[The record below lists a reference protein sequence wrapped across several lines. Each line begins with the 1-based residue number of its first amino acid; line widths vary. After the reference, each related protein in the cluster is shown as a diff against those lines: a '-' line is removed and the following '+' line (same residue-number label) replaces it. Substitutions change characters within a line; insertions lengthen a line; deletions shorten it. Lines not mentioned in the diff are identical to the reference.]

1 MWSRSGAAWII
12 AVAVSVAPG
21 PGTVSAPIV
30 ASQCAESP
38 TENLL
43 PQLVGPMT
51 GAAPS
56 WMVDG
61 GVRWQGPSHPV
72 KSLWVLHRTSQVIQ
86 IAGRLLG
93 GSATASFRRGEN
105 HSPETLFVIDPN
117 TDSVIPGGATADAL
131 RQYVFLPSHVFYP
144 SAGCWQFTIRAGSTE
159 STVTRLIAR

>member
-1 MWSRSGAAWII
+1 MWSRYGAAWII
-12 AVAVSVAPG
+12 AVAVGVAPW
-21 PGTVSAPIV
+21 PGTVSTLVV

-38 TENLL
+38 TVNLL

-72 KSLWVLHRTSQVIQ
+72 KSLWVLHRTSEVVR
-86 IAGRLLG
+86 IAGRLHG
-93 GSATASFRRGEN
+93 ESAIASFRHGEN
-105 HSPETLFVIDPN
+105 QSPTTLFVIDPSR
-117 TDSVIPGGATADAL
+117 DSVIPGGATADAL

-144 SAGCWQFTIRAGSTE
+144 SAGCWQFTIRVGSTE
-159 STVTRLIAR
+159 STVTRLVAR